1 MVSKVGN
8 SLLLRSGVVIVAIL
22 AVTGFATGIIPVRC
36 LVGKACAP
44 DAQVAAPANI
54 DVAAA
59 PENVSVSQPA
69 ASVVASTEASSAA
82 APTIVADLVPPKPT
96 LTSNDVIAST
106 FALLPAELQKPVLD
120 AGSARPKSLTAAS
133 SAPANGDLKTR
144 KVRTVTVRADGTPLL
159 PDDLVT
165 QAYANTS
172 PSSAELS
179 PAIEA
184 VTRVSAG
191 EEPVASAEPPPAAK
205 PAPAKA
211 DLKTAS
217 TGPTGKTGTIAGS
230 GSNVR
235 AAPGKSG
242 KVLFVLGAGEVVK
255 LGENSKGWIK
265 VTDDQGRSGWVYKT
279 FIN

>member
-44 DAQVAAPANI
+44 DAQVAAPAEI
-54 DVAAA
+54 DVAATA
-59 PENVSVSQPA
+59 PVSAEASQPA
-69 ASVVASTEASSAA
+69 ASAVTSSEASSAV

-96 LTSNDVIAST
+96 LTRNDVIAST

-133 SAPANGDLKTR
+133 SAPASGDLKTR

-159 PDDLVT
+159 PDDMVA

-179 PAIEA
+179 PAIAA
-184 VTRVSAG
+184 VTRISAG
-191 EEPVASAEPPPAAK
+191 EEPVSSAEPPAAD

-211 DLKTAS
+211 AVKTAS